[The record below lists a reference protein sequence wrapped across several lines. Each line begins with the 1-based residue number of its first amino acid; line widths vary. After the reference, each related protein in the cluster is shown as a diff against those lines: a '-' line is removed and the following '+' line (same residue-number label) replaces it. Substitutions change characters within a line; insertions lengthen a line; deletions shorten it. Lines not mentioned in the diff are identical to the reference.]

1 MSERLDALIAFLKTG
16 IWVLPEKDLSR
27 PKAIFVR
34 TLKVLLLALRG
45 FQRDQC
51 AVKASALTFYSLLSI
66 VPIVAVFFGI
76 SKGFGFDKKLQA
88 QLLLKFPA
96 QTDVLLKVF
105 EFSNALLQ
113 KTKGGIVAGIGVA
126 LLFWSVIKVLGYIE
140 DSFNDIWRVEHSRTI
155 GRRLSDYLSV
165 ALVCPLIFVM
175 ASSVTVTV
183 AGAVK
188 AIAVKASEWGLPP
201 GPILVL
207 LKVIPF
213 LLIWVLFTFLF
224 VFMPNTKVR
233 LRSGFL
239 AAVTAGTAYQL
250 IQWVYIAF
258 QVGVARNNAIYGSFA
273 ALPLFLAWT
282 QLSWVVVLLGSEISF
297 AVQNVDTHGFPEGS
311 EKISAY
317 HGKILS
323 LLIARLVVRNF
334 SEGERPLAPST
345 IADVLG
351 MPPLLVHRILSDLC
365 TVGLFSATQ
374 GGGGEFACQPAQDIH
389 KIRVK
394 TVVDALERC
403 GSVELP
409 FSSTGGFQAVSGILD
424 AFGQAVE
431 KSPENKLLLDL

>member
-1 MSERLDALIAFLKTG
+1 MSGRLDGILAFLKTG
-16 IWVLPEKDLSR
+16 IWVLPEKDL
-27 PKAIFVR
+27 PPHKAVFLR
-34 TLKVLLLALRG
+34 TLKVLLLALRA

-51 AVKASALTFYSLLSI
+51 AVKASALTFYSLLSV

-76 SKGFGFDKKLQA
+76 AKGFGFDRKLQA
-88 QLLLKFPA
+88 QLLLKFPG
-96 QTDVLLKVF
+96 QLDVLTKVF

-113 KTKGGIVAGIGVA
+113 KTKGGVVAGIGVA

-140 DSFNDIWRVEHSRTI
+140 DSFNEIWRVEHPRTI

-175 ASSVTVTV
+175 AGSMTVTM

-188 AIAVKASEWGLPP
+188 AIAAKASEWGLPP
-201 GPILVL
+201 APVLVL
-207 LKVIPF
+207 LKIIPF
-213 LLIWVLFTFLF
+213 LLIWALFTFLF

-233 LRSGFL
+233 LKSGFF

-250 IQWVYIAF
+250 LQWIYVVF
-258 QVGVARNNAIYGSFA
+258 QVGVARANAIYGSFA
-273 ALPLFLAWT
+273 ALPLFLAWM
-282 QLSWVVVLLGSEISF
+282 QLSWLVVLLGSEISF
-297 AVQNVDTHGFPEGS
+297 AVQNVETHGFPEGK

-317 HGKILS
+317 HGKVLS

-334 SEGERPLAPST
+334 SDGEKPLPPSA
-345 IADVLG
+345 IATVLG
-351 MPPLLVHRILSDLC
+351 MPPLLVRQILSDLS

-374 GGGGEFACQPAQDIH
+374 GEGGESAYQPARDIH

-403 GSVELP
+403 GDVELP
-409 FSSTGGFQAVSGILD
+409 FSPNGGFQAVSEALD

-431 KSPENKLLLDL
+431 QSPGNRLLLDL